1 MSETVTQEPDGWAR
15 TLRTATEMAAELR
28 DDGWEV
34 VTVRAGHVEP
44 ELPRHGDDGVGF
56 VYVAPGEVAD
66 PLAAAVE
73 RGAFESYEVFSRTT
87 GSDLFALT
95 RVTDPERELAVLLV
109 GTVDLARAP
118 SLPSIARERGEMH
131 SHVRLLDGTQVASF
145 VHDDPDAFFP
155 EDE

>member
-1 MSETVTQEPDGWAR
+1 
-15 TLRTATEMAAELR
+15 MAAELR

-44 ELPRHGDDGVGF
+44 ELPRHGDDDGVGF

-73 RGAFESYEVFSRTT
+73 RAAFERYEVFSRTT

-109 GTVDLARAP
+109 GTVDLTRAP
-118 SLPSIARERGEMH
+118 SLPSIARERGELR

-145 VHDDPDAFFP
+145 AHEDPEAFFP